1 MITVSCRHSSFAAK
15 LGLVMLLIL
24 TQACGGPEERKAKY
38 RTKAQEYMQA
48 GNFPKARVALRNVLK
63 IDPKDSEAYF
73 LFAQVEEKEKDWR
86 HAFAHYLQVVELDPK
101 HEQALVKL
109 GKFYLQGRLDEK
121 ARETADQ
128 LLRLYP
134 GHVSARAIHG
144 ALLAAEGKLSEAI
157 AAGETLVKQ
166 FPTEPDAAILLG
178 TLYTLQNA
186 PQRVE
191 AVLKKAVEAHPRDLD
206 LLNSLAMAYMRVGN
220 QPKAEAVFRN
230 ILAIEPQVYD
240 HHLKLALFF
249 DQQRQYDKAESI
261 LREALRLEPD
271 SEQRHLALADY
282 LAGRRNV
289 AAAEAA
295 LAEARR
301 TLPHA
306 VNVQLALGRLY
317 EMHQFPDK
325 ARATYQDLRDRN
337 QSKPAGDTAKV
348 KLATLDWV
356 EGKQDAATEQVQEV
370 LRNNPRAS
378 EALMLQGRIAIQ
390 RGAGREAV
398 QAFRTVL
405 KDQPERSEAYALL
418 GQAHLMLEEANLAR
432 ENLEKAVGLSPTLYQ
447 AHLALAILDA
457 SSGRTRDA
465 RLRLQELLKQ
475 APSNLGTLG
484 MLLNLQAADR
494 DWDGSD
500 QTLSQIR
507 AAGANGFVADLAE
520 GNLHQARLQWDKAIA
535 AFERAA
541 AQNPDAPEPTFAL
554 VRIDA
559 RQGKLAQA
567 QNRLTRLIAKNPR
580 HQFAHGLLGE
590 ILILKGDPVAA
601 EAEFQL
607 ATSLKP
613 EWSTPWV
620 NWVTLKLSQQKGEEA
635 NGILQR
641 GLQMNPK
648 NEELRMLFAS
658 HLGDTGQFD
667 QAITEYETI
676 LRHNPQNLMAANN
689 LASILTDQKGDPKSL
704 ERALGLSRDFE
715 QRAPNPFFLDT
726 LGWVHLKMGHE
737 NDALRVI
744 QRAVTEAP
752 QHPLL
757 NYHLGMAHFKSGHRL
772 EAQTYLRKALS
783 SKQPFPGMEEAKT
796 VLAEVAG

>member
-1 MITVSCRHSSFAAK
+1 MTLSCQHCSFAAK
-15 LGLVMLLIL
+15 LGLVLLLLL

-144 ALLAAEGKLSEAI
+144 ALLAAEGKLTEAI
-157 AAGETLVKQ
+157 AAGETLVKE

-191 AVLKKAVEAHPRDLD
+191 AILTKAVEAHPRDLD
-206 LLNSLAMAYMRVGN
+206 LLNSLAMAYMRVDN

-249 DQQRQYDKAESI
+249 DQQRQYNKAEST

-289 AAAEAA
+289 AGSEAA

-306 VNVQLALGRLY
+306 VNIQLALGRLY
-317 EMHQFPDK
+317 EMHNLPDK
-325 ARATYQDLRDRN
+325 ARATYQDLRDGN
-337 QSKPAGDTAKV
+337 QSKPPGDTAKI

-378 EALMLQGRIAIQ
+378 EALMLQGRIALQ

-398 QAFRTVL
+398 QSFRTVL
-405 KDQPERSEAYALL
+405 KDQPEKAEAYALL

-432 ENLEKAVGLSPTLYQ
+432 ENLEKAVALSPTLYQ

-465 RLRLQELLKQ
+465 RLRLEELLKQ

-590 ILILKGDPVAA
+590 ILILKGDPVGA

-667 QAITEYETI
+667 RAITEYETI
-676 LRHNPQNLMAANN
+676 LRQNPQNLMASNN

-726 LGWVHLKMGHE
+726 LGWVHLKMGHQ